1 MKLAFLTVA
10 FLVLLVA
17 VLAVGF
23 GTSAPGCEGA
33 GIQATV
39 FRMDCGAF
47 GRFL

>member
-23 GTSAPGCEGA
+23 RPSVPGCEGA

-39 FRMDCGAF
+39 LRDCGF
-47 GRFL
+47 LGRLL